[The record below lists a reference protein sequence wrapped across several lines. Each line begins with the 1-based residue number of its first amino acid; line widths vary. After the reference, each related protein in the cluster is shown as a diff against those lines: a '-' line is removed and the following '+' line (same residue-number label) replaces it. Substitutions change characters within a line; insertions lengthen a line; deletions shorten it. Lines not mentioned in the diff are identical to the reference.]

1 MKAEGKA
8 SHAGTQHICCMTLSV
23 TQTMLGSSMDRM
35 SACNMDSKQNY
46 RHKIVRRASEMS
58 CIVFCT
64 LSAAPGNKTS
74 DSARHL

>member
-1 MKAEGKA
+1 MKTAGKA
-8 SHAGTQHICCMTLSV
+8 SHAGTQHICCTTTTV
-23 TQTMLGSSMDRM
+23 TQTMLGSSMDGM
-35 SACNMDSKQNY
+35 PASNMEGKQNY